1 MAFPGPGKFGPRRK
15 KPHHSQGRQ
24 PEGRPGQPQLQPTND
39 FVGVYERPQ
48 GPHSSGPHHGRHANP
63 QFGGPGQ
70 SRPPRHGHGAGPG
83 RPPGPPQG
91 GDGSQRQPHTPGGP
105 GRHGSFPPGHR
116 PPHPPGPRH
125 PRHPGHPGQR
135 PGAGHP
141 GQRHGTGFPGHR
153 QGSGQASHRQ
163 PGGLSAQRQPGG
175 FPGQRQST
183 GFPGQRSG
191 PGFPRQ
197 RGTAWGAPPGGG
209 KNQHRGKGKK
219 KIVFAVRKKKRAAGK
234 MDSWVSDRSGSWSS
248 GG

>member
-135 PGAGHP
+135 PGASQLSGS
-141 GQRHGTGFPGHR
+141 REGFPDSDSR
-153 QGSGQASHRQ
+153 RAFPGSG
-163 PGGLSAQRQPGG
+163 LD
-175 FPGQRQST
+175 
-183 GFPGQRSG
+183 
-191 PGFPRQ
+191 PGFRVSVERRGEPPREAA
-197 RGTAWGAPPGGG
+197 RISTAA
-209 KNQHRGKGKK
+209 RE
-219 KIVFAVRKKKRAAGK
+219 RR
-234 MDSWVSDRSGSWSS
+234 RLSS
-248 GG
+248 R